1 MSLKAFHLVFIIL
14 SILFTLMFGIWGVVN
29 HGSSGKTA
37 ELVMGILSLIGTVGL
52 SIYLYFFL
60 KKFKHISYL

>member
-14 SILFTLMFGIWGVVN
+14 SILFTLMFGIWGVMN
-29 HGSSGKTA
+29 HGSSGKMA
-37 ELVMGILSLIGTVGL
+37 ELVMGILSLIGTIGL

>member
-14 SILFTLMFGIWGVVN
+14 SILFTLMFGIWGVMN

>member
-14 SILFTLMFGIWGVVN
+14 SILFTLMFGIWGVMN
-29 HGSSGKTA
+29 HGSSGKMA